1 MALRGEEWSVSCEG
15 IGEQQGD
22 GRTGARKDDGNE
34 VIVGPSE
41 SCQRRGRTCQPMPED
56 GLNAILMEEDKVLT
70 INVLLLANGG
80 SSRQESYEIEGSLH
94 DNGIKIL
101 WNFFDHQA
109 SDGKLSITFAGD
121 TPLVTIYLSI
131 PPPGPGAKNFYAR
144 PLRAAL
150 HGRHSKQKRETRYTI
165 HNGQLPGGHLVP
177 GAKLGGSGASNSWCL
192 VVLAQHF
199 HQELSE

>member
-1 MALRGEEWSVSCEG
+1 MALRGEEWSVSREG
-15 IGEQQGD
+15 IAEQQGNNV
-22 GRTGARKDDGNE
+22 GNE
-34 VIVGPSE
+34 VIVSPSE

-56 GLNAILMEEDKVLT
+56 GLNALSSILMGEDKVPT
-70 INVLLLANGG
+70 INVLLLANGD

-101 WNFFDHQA
+101 HPPRDH
-109 SDGKLSITFAGD
+109 LSM
-121 TPLVTIYLSI
+121 

-150 HGRHSKQKRETRYTI
+150 HCWHSKQKRETRYTI

-177 GAKLGGSGASNSWCL
+177 GAKLGGSGASNS
-192 VVLAQHF
+192 
-199 HQELSE
+199 